1 MESATGDE
9 ALPAE
14 AAGGG
19 PAGGW
24 SHQLRAIYTLWW
36 RDLIRFVNE
45 PARLVGSMVQPV
57 IYLGLFGVGFG
68 ATFRA
73 AAVPEG
79 FRYVTFMFPGVLGM
93 TVLFTALFSG
103 VSVIW
108 ERQFGLLKAIL
119 IAPVSRAA
127 IVLGKALGGATVAVI
142 QGTLL
147 LLLAPLAGIDLSA
160 GQVLRLWVAMGPMAL
175 ALTGLGLAV
184 ASRMAS
190 MEAFQ
195 VVMNFLVMPL
205 WLLSGAFFPLQG
217 VPPWMEVLMR
227 VNPLTYGVDALRS
240 VIYEGVPYAGSLVAH
255 DFAFDLAVVT
265 LMAVVALGLCL
276 VTFKTQED

>member
-1 MESATGDE
+1 MRESV
-9 ALPAE
+9 ALGARIRA

-19 PAGGW
+19 WVHAV
-24 SHQLRAIYTLWW
+24 RAVYILWW

-45 PARLVGSMVQPV
+45 PARLLGSIAQPV
-57 IYLGLFGVGFG
+57 LYLGLFGAGFG

-79 FRYVTFMFPGVLGM
+79 FRYIEFMFPGVLGM
-93 TVLFTALFSG
+93 TVLFSALFSA

-108 ERQFGLLKAIL
+108 DREFGLLKAIL

-127 IVLGKALGGATVAVI
+127 IVLGKALGGSTVAVL

-160 GQVLRLWVAMGPMAL
+160 GQVLRLWAAMWPIAL
-175 ALTGLGLAV
+175 ALTGLGLAI

-190 MEAFQ
+190 MEGFQ
-195 VVMNFLVMPL
+195 VVMNFLVMPM

-217 VPPWMEVLMR
+217 VPAWMEALMR
-227 VNPLTYGVDALRS
+227 VDPLTYGVDALRG
-240 VIYEGVPYAGSLVAH
+240 VIYQGVPYADRLVAH
-255 DFAFDLAVVT
+255 DFAFNLAVVI
-265 LMAVVALGLCL
+265 LMAVVALGLAL
-276 VTFKTQED
+276 ATFKTRED